1 MIMKTM
7 YLRRSVRRAFIIA
20 LSGIALL
27 GFQVK
32 AQEHAMDSSMAK
44 QAHVMLVPDDLKW
57 GAGPPGLPLG
67 AQVVVMAG
75 DPSKAGL
82 FSLRLK
88 FPANFTIPAHWHPTD
103 EHVTV
108 ISGTLWMGMGEK
120 TDPGKMKAL
129 KTGSYALMPAKSGHS
144 AMAKEETIVQI
155 NGMGPFSITYYNP
168 ADDPR
173 NKK

>member
-1 MIMKTM
+1 MKTK
-7 YLRRSVRRAFIIA
+7 YLTQSMRRTLFMALCGIA
-20 LSGIALL
+20 LSG
-27 GFQVK
+27 FQVN
-32 AQEHAMDSSMAK
+32 AQEHPMDSTMAK
-44 QAHVMLVPDDLKW
+44 HVMLAPDDLNW
-57 GAGPPGLPLG
+57 TAGPPGLPAG
-67 AQVVVMAG
+67 AKLVVMSG

-88 FPANFTIPAHWHPTD
+88 FPANYTIPAHWHPTD

-120 TDPGKMKAL
+120 TDAIKRTAL
-129 KTGSYALMPAKSGHS
+129 KAGSYALMPARSGHS

-155 NGMGPFSITYYNP
+155 NGMGPFAITYYNP
-168 ADDPR
+168 AEDPR